1 MTRHV
6 DFRTV
11 KSNDLE
17 REQLKKDL
25 AEEREHL
32 RFAVGKI
39 SRFEKREKAINGY
52 MASLGQSK
60 YGKNS
65 PSLATIA
72 STATSRLLAPENQSV
87 GTSVSP
93 GFGANP
99 SRSIATSYSP
109 AEQIKPPA
117 ALVGGPRPSTVK
129 ASINAAQATVDQAT
143 SPRVDDIRSPNA
155 IGIGDRGYA
164 LGLGSAVK
172 AETAPQQLKHRSISK
187 IIAAS
192 TGEFEE
198 TGLVASPGGTFPT
211 WNI

>member
-17 REQLKKDL
+17 IEQLKKDL

-72 STATSRLLAPENQSV
+72 STATSRLPAPENQSV

-117 ALVGGPRPSTVK
+117 VLVGGPR
-129 ASINAAQATVDQAT
+129 INAAQATVDQAT